1 MPIARCRKNEKRDRS
16 FSVPDASWT
25 RHRQRARGLVF
36 RRGSRSRSGLVARRT
51 EGIAR
56 DHHAVLVLATQHR
69 RAGHVRRPAKREKGG
84 RGWTSDFSPGVRA
97 GEQISNLAR
106 ADPRVGGRADARA
119 RRRVA
124 RDARKY
130 YVGRRYSLRVRDRT
144 GGDAERPPDAVRP
157 HVRDGSLMVRVL
169 RVVGGIDARRHHAG
183 ADDGVVADARGDHL
197 RGVVEVVDCAEPR
210 SRPVG
215 VRVACATSTSFPS
228 METSQRPRT
237 RKLPFLEFSFGVTW
251 HILPRGVP
259 GVETGVSPRRERWG
273 SARRRSPRS

>member
-1 MPIARCRKNEKRDRS
+1 MRACPSPVPDLGLPC
-16 FSVPDASWT
+16 VPDARSEIST
-25 RHRQRARGLVF
+25 RARGLGEWD
-36 RRGSRSRSGLVARRT
+36 RGRARGYETHR
-51 EGIAR
+51 GY
-56 DHHAVLVLATQHR
+56 HR
-69 RAGHVRRPAKREKGG
+69 RSSRRPCTCNPTPWCPSRTASCEEGEGG

-97 GEQISNLAR
+97 GAQISDLAR